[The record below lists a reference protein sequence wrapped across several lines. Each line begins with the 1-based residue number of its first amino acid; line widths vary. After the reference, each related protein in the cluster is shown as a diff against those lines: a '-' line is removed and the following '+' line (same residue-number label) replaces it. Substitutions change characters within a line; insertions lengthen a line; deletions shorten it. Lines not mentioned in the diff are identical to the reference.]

1 MPDNA
6 PISLDDLA
14 SALLR
19 LPPVIREYLGYT
31 LLDSTVDEEAE
42 GAIDEEAHRR
52 AMEMEHDE
60 VAGVDADDMIV
71 SLRTRKREADIDAF
85 GAAEAHRRWEAFQ
98 RGEEQMLDFD
108 DVMAQI
114 HASFRQ

>member
-6 PISLDDLA
+6 PISLGDLA

-71 SLRTRKREADIDAF
+71 SLRTRKREADIDALRGRRSASAVGGIPTRR
-85 GAAEAHRRWEAFQ
+85 GADAGLR
-98 RGEEQMLDFD
+98 
-108 DVMAQI
+108 
-114 HASFRQ
+114 